1 MRNNGYFIILKV
13 NYKFVFKVIVCVINV
28 NILFIDN
35 IGYIIVYV
43 RYNVKWVWYK
53 NVCKVYGV
61 KIVVWYI

>member
-28 NILFIDN
+28 NILFIDD

-43 RYNVKWVWYK
+43 RYNVK
-53 NVCKVYGV
+53 
-61 KIVVWYI
+61 